1 MMAAQDAKTIS
12 LRDVANQI
20 TKINLTDIKN
30 QTASP
35 MSLMPP
41 GLLTGISDA
50 DLRDLFAYLM
60 KVE

>member
-1 MMAAQDAKTIS
+1 MMAAQDAKTIT

-20 TKINLTDIKN
+20 TKINTTDIKT

-41 GLLTGISDA
+41 GLLMGISDA
-50 DLRDLFAYLM
+50 DLRDLFAYMTKL
-60 KVE
+60 E